1 MDQNKKDNLRTVI
14 FFGGI
19 CFLYTVSLSH
29 INVTI
34 GGALTDSE
42 HVMLYVLECLS
53 MGIGFLF
60 CPIILSKP
68 GGGEKWRR
76 IVLIAS
82 LIIFCITA
90 FILHFVTTGPF
101 MRLSVVYEMFSM
113 GIIAGYGY
121 VIVSN
126 RTNKDPFIGMIVAG
140 GYSIAIFSQFVFQ
153 LKINLGVIFPA
164 LEAAIC
170 VLIVMYEI
178 RYPGVF
184 EDEDDEAR
192 SIKDLRPKGGM
203 ELLRLVIIA
212 ICLLALSSYVD
223 EQMAVT
229 IDVSRY
235 FSWPR
240 LMYIP
245 GSLIMGFAWSYR
257 RARIAPVVMLLTA
270 VAAFLMPV
278 LLTDEGF
285 YGLDICVF
293 YVYIGICMT
302 YLTLTFMKYADLSGN
317 PFAAVMFRVLDNLLT
332 AVFVVLG
339 LGGISVIAMIVVDV
353 VLLIIIVALMWLGG
367 DFGPSTE
374 YERRFFTGI
383 ASGNDELKSDLS
395 DDERIKRFAEKYGLT
410 DREQEALILLLT
422 RDEKGEDMAKELGV
436 SRRGF
441 VSFTTSIYQKTETT
455 SRIGLMQK
463 YMSE

>member
-1 MDQNKKDNLRTVI
+1 
-14 FFGGI
+14 
-19 CFLYTVSLSH
+19 
-29 INVTI
+29 
-34 GGALTDSE
+34 
-42 HVMLYVLECLS
+42 
-53 MGIGFLF
+53 
-60 CPIILSKP
+60 
-68 GGGEKWRR
+68 
-76 IVLIAS
+76 
-82 LIIFCITA
+82 
-90 FILHFVTTGPF
+90 
-101 MRLSVVYEMFSM
+101 MRLSVVYEMLSM

-126 RTNKDPFIGMIVAG
+126 KTNNNPLIGMLVAG

-153 LKINLGVIFPA
+153 LKISIGVLFPA

-170 VLIVMYEI
+170 VLVVMYEI

-184 EDEDDEAR
+184 EDKDDEAR

-245 GSLIMGFAWSYR
+245 GSLIMGLAWSYR

-339 LGGISVIAMIVVDV
+339 LGGISAIAMIVVDV